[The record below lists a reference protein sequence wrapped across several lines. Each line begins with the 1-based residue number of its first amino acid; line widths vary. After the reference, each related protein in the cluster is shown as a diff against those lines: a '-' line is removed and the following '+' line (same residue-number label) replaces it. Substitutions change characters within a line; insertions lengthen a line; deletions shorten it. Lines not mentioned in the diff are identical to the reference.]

1 MQNPRRATD
10 SREETRRIMKHCF
23 LINPHAGRGSLSAEW
38 EQKIRTACAA
48 RGIEPILHRTTAVGD
63 AEDYV
68 RKVCRDLAALTEQEQ
83 SIRFYACGG
92 DGTLNEV
99 VNGAADFPFAQ
110 VSVLPIGTGNDFVRN
125 FAPGEAFFDLDALL
139 DGTPI
144 ELDLLECNGRYTLN
158 MINIG
163 FDCAVVRQ
171 MEKLRGN
178 ALIPYRLAYVAA
190 LVITLI
196 RKPGTHFRAT
206 LDGSEP
212 VDYDLLLSTIANG
225 RFCGGGFF
233 SNPDA
238 SLTDERMDL
247 CFVRNLPRIRFLTLV
262 SKYKSGTHFGEKTR
276 NLVYH
281 LIGHTLTLEFDRP
294 QDYCSDGEIYS
305 AQQICIR
312 ISDRKIRFSLPRG
325 VTHAFKTESEREP
338 VTV

>member
-1 MQNPRRATD
+1 MHDRKKLLLIMNPKSGVMLAPKYLSELVERF
-10 SREETRRIMKHCF
+10 SRGGF
-23 LINPHAGRGSLSAEW
+23 LT
-38 EQKIRTACAA
+38 Q
-48 RGIEPILHRTTAVGD
+48 ILMTTAKGD
-63 AEDYV
+63 A
-68 RKVCRDLAALTEQEQ
+68 RDFAAEYGGEVDVVAV
-83 SIRFYACGG
+83 SGG

-247 CFVRNLPRIRFLTLV
+247 CFVKNLPRIRFLTLV